1 MSLSRLDIDRLWIL
15 WSSIIRISWCLSSF
29 LPSRNCFIPLMG
41 SAVYTHLC
49 TAALDSFSASV
60 IPKLGDRGL
69 TRINKG
75 HDPEQKKSNTIKWT
89 RRAAKQGI
97 DGGAKAPPRPLRAP
111 KPPPRIWRLHL
122 MQQNVAELGFVS
134 NRQMVS
140 RNSRVHRQHW
150 IWWPR
155 STKAESREA
164 ADITVP
170 GHVILGDVRAR

>member
-1 MSLSRLDIDRLWIL
+1 
-15 WSSIIRISWCLSSF
+15 
-29 LPSRNCFIPLMG
+29 MG

-60 IPKLGDRGL
+60 IPTLGDRGL

-122 MQQNVAELGFVS
+122 MQQNVAELEHLCLEQADGVS
-134 NRQMVS
+134 ELEGAQAALDLVAS
-140 RNSRVHRQHW
+140 QY
-150 IWWPR
+150 
-155 STKAESREA
+155 KAGSREA